1 MKKTIVWLMNMVDI
15 MGINYERETLISG
28 YYFEP
33 FDSDSFLID
42 VCDPGAKLIYMDEG
56 FDKESF
62 YRIRKMLQMLATSYR
77 LVMISKNG
85 VDSIGYI
92 VFQEDDAESLS
103 EVLDWVCSKYNE
115 WKYGDLENIDE
126 NICFVGY
133 RIPNNPFH
141 EKKLLLQGEIL

>member
-1 MKKTIVWLMNMVDI
+1 MVDI
-15 MGINYERETLISG
+15 MGMNYEKETLISG

-33 FDSDSFLID
+33 FDGDSFLID
-42 VCDPGAKLIYMDEG
+42 GCDPGAKLIYMDEG

-62 YRIRKMLQMLATSYR
+62 YRIRKMLQMLAMSYR

-85 VDSIGYI
+85 VDSIAYI

-115 WKYGDLENIDE
+115 WKYVDLENIDE
-126 NICFVGY
+126 NICIVGY